1 MNSFETGAYS
11 AEPRPVVKYICTFS
25 KVMVALNSIFNIYI
39 YISSTTVVQENLDNI
54 DVGVGITQ
62 TDHPTAQ
69 VKLTYRQIQDIHE

>member
-1 MNSFETGAYS
+1 
-11 AEPRPVVKYICTFS
+11 
-25 KVMVALNSIFNIYI
+25 MVALNSIFNIYI